1 MFGQTNPGHGES
13 IQSIAGVLTDTTDNS
28 SIESSALA
36 NNRNKNSND
45 KELVEPIF
53 ENRDEEEYVSDGM
66 SGSIRE
72 APTFGKASNKSSKS
86 GSRMQRSTSNTRERQ
101 NVYNNQPF
109 PRVEGLT
116 KIEAPNKE

>member
-1 MFGQTNPGHGES
+1 MIGQTGGAYGEA
-13 IQSIAGVLTDTTDNS
+13 IHSIAGILTDTTDNS

-36 NNRNKNSND
+36 NTRNKNSND

-53 ENRDEEEYVSDGM
+53 ENRDEDEYVSDGM

-101 NVYNNQPF
+101 TTYNN
-109 PRVEGLT
+109 
-116 KIEAPNKE
+116 